1 MKKNEIIELNGVEY
15 TLELNRDSFLQ
26 IDKIC
31 DIKKSIEILKFQ
43 RKMSLPKST
52 IQK

>member
-1 MKKNEIIELNGVEY
+1 MKRNEIIELNGVEY

-31 DIKKSIEILKFQ
+31 NIK
-43 RKMSLPKST
+43 RC
-52 IQK
+52 